1 MNDTRFE
8 IGRKFI
14 LRNKLDYLIEKESIF
29 ENWSRYTEEE
39 ELKNNLMHVSIE
51 GYLLPFLF
59 SFFSQLQK
67 IALNISATKGIIKY
81 RKIVTL

>member
-39 ELKNNLMHVSIE
+39 VLKNNLMHVSIE

-59 SFFSQLQK
+59 SFFPTSENSLK
-67 IALNISATKGIIKY
+67 YLCDKGHN
-81 RKIVTL
+81 

>member
-8 IGRKFI
+8 TGRKFI

-59 SFFSQLQK
+59 SFFP
-67 IALNISATKGIIKY
+67 ISENSLKYLCDKGHN
-81 RKIVTL
+81 

>member
-29 ENWSRYTEEE
+29 ENWSTYIEEE
-39 ELKNNLMHVSIE
+39 ELRNNSISIE

-59 SFFSQLQK
+59 SFFPTSENSLK
-67 IALNISATKGIIKY
+67 YLCDKGHN
-81 RKIVTL
+81 

>member
-39 ELKNNLMHVSIE
+39 ELRNNSISIE